1 MFDIIKSIYEK
12 TYLEKATEY
21 KYLGF
26 VFTSNG
32 LMTT

>member
-1 MFDIIKSIYEK
+1 MENTNHNIHG
-12 TYLEKATEY
+12 TNLEKATEY